1 MGSSCLLHACYLLA
15 LPAVFDLA
23 DDADQVTLLYSRPD
37 DGLRSSVQRA
47 TSMCPMSAIV
57 IEE

>member
-1 MGSSCLLHACYLLA
+1 ML
-15 LPAVFDLA
+15 FNLA

-47 TSMCPMSAIV
+47 ASLCPMPAIV